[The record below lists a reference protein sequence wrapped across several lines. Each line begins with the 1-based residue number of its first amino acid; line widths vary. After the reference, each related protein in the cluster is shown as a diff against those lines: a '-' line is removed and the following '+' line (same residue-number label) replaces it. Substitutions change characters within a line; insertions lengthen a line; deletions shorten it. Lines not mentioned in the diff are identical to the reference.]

1 MATDTNKPQQM
12 SSVSVSLA
20 VTLFVLN
27 KEARCQG
34 KISSKASDTQAADEG
49 MQRMFGNQVI
59 YFCFSSKLAA
69 TYGVKKSL
77 FIHAEGSV

>member
-1 MATDTNKPQQM
+1 M

-59 YFCFSSKLAA
+59 YFCFSSKLAV
-69 TYGVKKSL
+69 TYGVKTACSYMLKVLSKHLL
-77 FIHAEGSV
+77 FSG